1 MGAYA
6 NSVLASDEQVV
17 YETKLHTIMFVE
29 PIVALLFLMLF
40 FIGSLLSGDLG
51 ASLFFLVLAVLPLV
65 LATLAYVGSEFVVT
79 NKRLITKTGVIS
91 RSSSDMNFNKIEGLS
106 VDQGIVGRM
115 IDFGTVGVRGTG
127 GFVQRFSRID
137 KPFQLKRA
145 LDEAMEAMKK

>member
-106 VDQGIVGRM
+106 VDQGILGRM

>member
-17 YETKLHTIMFVE
+17 YETKLHTIIFVG
-29 PIVALLFLMLF
+29 PIVVSLFLMLF
-40 FIGSLLSGDLG
+40 FIGSLLSGDIG

-106 VDQGIVGRM
+106 VDQGIFGRM
-115 IDFGTVGVRGTG
+115 LGFGSIGVRGTG
-127 GFVQRFSRID
+127 GFVQRFPRID

-145 LDEAMEAMKK
+145 VDEAMEAMKK

>member
-17 YETKLHTIMFVE
+17 YETKLHTIIFVG
-29 PIVALLFLMLF
+29 PIVVSLFLMLF

-106 VDQGIVGRM
+106 VDQGIFGRM
-115 IDFGTVGVRGTG
+115 LGFGSVGVRGTG
-127 GFVQRFSRID
+127 GFVQSFPRID

-145 LDEAMEAMKK
+145 VDDAMAAMKK